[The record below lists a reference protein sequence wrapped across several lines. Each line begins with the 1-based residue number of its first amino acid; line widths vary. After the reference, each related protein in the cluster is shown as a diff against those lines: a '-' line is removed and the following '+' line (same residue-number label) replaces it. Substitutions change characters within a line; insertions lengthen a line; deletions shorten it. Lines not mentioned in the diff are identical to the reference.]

1 MSQNKKQAGLHNQD
15 DAAHQAHQAHAANAG
30 RADNAA
36 HDASGRFQSAD
47 EKNKQKLSAQDHHQS
62 ADRAQAAQA
71 HQGAAHTQTA
81 QDKAQKKQ

>member
-15 DAAHQAHQAHAANAG
+15 TDATHQAHAANAG

-47 EKNKQKLSAQDHHQS
+47 EKNKQKLSAQDHHHQS

-71 HQGAAHTQTA
+71 HQGAAHAQTA